1 MKIKNNIITKL
12 LPPLALAFAAGP
24 GFTGLANATTPFA
37 YSGDNGPSYWG
48 GTCNADTSQRQSP
61 IDIVNPVIDTQLT
74 PLNLNIADTSID
86 LLNNGHTI
94 EQVYEG
100 TGSSLF
106 FNGVEYDLEQFHFH
120 TFSEH
125 VVAASRGDMEL
136 HGVFTDP
143 VSGDHVVVSMMY
155 DIGSTSNSLLQD
167 LINAGLPPK
176 EGDTSTANTI
186 INLGANL
193 TNTGA
198 YYTYDGSLTTPGCT
212 ENVTWVVLKDRA
224 ILTQQQRTAFRGIMG
239 NNFRPL
245 QDVNGRTIR
254 STSAETEGE
263 AQAEA
268 PGQ

>member
-1 MKIKNNIITKL
+1 MKIKNNLIIKL
-12 LPPLALAFAAGP
+12 LPSLALVTGL
-24 GFTGLANATTPFA
+24 GFTSYASATTPFA
-37 YSGDNGPSYWG
+37 YTGDNGPSYWG

-61 IDIVNPVIDTQLT
+61 IDIVNPVVNPQLT
-74 PLNLNIADTSID
+74 RLNLNIADTSIN

-100 TGSSLF
+100 TGSNIF
-106 FNGVEYDLEQFHFH
+106 FNGVEYELEQFHFH

-125 VVAASRGDMEL
+125 VVASSRGDMEL
-136 HGVFTDP
+136 HAVFTEP

-155 DIGSTSNSLLQD
+155 DIGRTSNSLLQS

-176 EGDTSTANTI
+176 EGNTSTATTI
-186 INLGANL
+186 INLGTGL

-212 ENVTWVVLKDRA
+212 ENVTWIVLKNRA
-224 ILTQQQRTAFRGIMG
+224 ILTQQQRTAFRDIMG

-245 QDVNGRTIR
+245 QDVNARTIS
-254 STSAETEGE
+254 STSAE
-263 AQAEA
+263 AEA
-268 PGQ
+268 EAEAGNRRQ